1 VSALDKLVLVV
12 DDEESMRHY
21 LVKTLRR
28 EGYDVLAAHDGPE
41 ALALAQERPPDLALV
56 DVRMP
61 GMDGVAVMRTLRA
74 NLPRLPVVLMTGH
87 GSVQHALAAMKQG
100 ATDYV
105 TKPLRVD
112 AVVATVAK
120 ALASSSGTER
130 PRTVRDASPAPPSH
144 VAPPPRSEPTA
155 AAETPERGV
164 AAWLRE
170 RAGDRGLPAGAPGEG
185 LREVVHL
192 AELTYVDELLRMTDG
207 NISRAAEIAGITRP
221 NMHRKILDLGLDAN
235 SYRRPT

>member
-1 VSALDKLVLVV
+1 MRNVVV
-12 DDEESMRHY
+12 DI
-21 LVKTLRR
+21 L
-28 EGYDVLAAHDGPE
+28 
-41 ALALAQERPPDLALV
+41 LALGVTAQLLCCV
-56 DVRMP
+56 
-61 GMDGVAVMRTLRA
+61 GVAVMRTLRA

-120 ALASSSGTER
+120 ALASSSGAER
-130 PRTVRDASPAPPSH
+130 PRTVRESSPVESTA

-170 RAGDRGLPAGAPGEG
+170 RAGDRGLPAGSPGEG

-192 AELTYVDELLRMTDG
+192 AELTYVDELLRMTEG